1 MTPESELEKHINNE
15 KSPEKK
21 NSMESILDLKSIKIE
36 FNNSEEFRRYQEN
49 LQEDFHKKSPEEQKK
64 IMDYLSQEMG
74 NLYNQ
79 LDNTNEIDQ
88 KKEIQDKIQKVRF
101 LLSTFHLVYN
111 KH

>member
-49 LQEDFHKKSPEEQKK
+49 LQEDFHKKSLEEQKK